1 MNILNPKHV
10 EQVLE
15 LINSSP
21 YFRLLDMRVSEMCV
35 GRAVV
40 EMAMSPKLRNCFG
53 GIHGGVYAS
62 VIDTAA
68 YWAVYGDVDEDSGFT
83 SIDVSVSDLSSLQE
97 GTIIVKG
104 TSVKA
109 GRSLCLAEASVFAGD
124 GRLLA
129 HGTSKMMIL
138 KGRQSVRQLAAS
150 AGIRLPPKFL
160 PENAG

>member
-21 YFRLLDMRVSEMCV
+21 YFRLLDMQVSEMRT
-35 GRAVV
+35 GHATV
-40 EMAMSPKLRNCFG
+40 EMTMSPKLRNCFG

-62 VIDTAA
+62 VIDTAT
-68 YWAVYGDVDEDSGFT
+68 YWAIYGDVEEDSGFT

-97 GTIIVKG
+97 GNITIKG
-104 TSVKA
+104 TSIKV
-109 GRSLCLAEASVFAGD
+109 GRSLCLAEAFAFAED

-150 AGIRLPPKFL
+150 AGIYLPPKFQ